1 MDRRGKYL
9 GSMHV
14 IYAFLRIPYYSDENK
29 IKHTYFIVIL
39 YLYFEINKWDYY
51 CSSPGFIMIKKKY
64 FKLLVDL
71 LWFYDL
77 TFNKIQQCFK

>member
-51 CSSPGFIMIKKKY
+51 CSSPGFIMIKKKILQA
-64 FKLLVDL
+64 FSGFALI
-71 LWFYDL
+71 LWFY
-77 TFNKIQQCFK
+77 IQQNTTMF